1 MSYTDGF
8 GGWDTTI
15 ADAMGTLCFF
25 FSYGVSD
32 RLMCHRLWWL
42 VDLYGW
48 FEEAVDYTAM
58 VDFTCPKTGDSVR

>member
-1 MSYTDGF
+1 M
-8 GGWDTTI
+8 
-15 ADAMGTLCFF
+15 LF